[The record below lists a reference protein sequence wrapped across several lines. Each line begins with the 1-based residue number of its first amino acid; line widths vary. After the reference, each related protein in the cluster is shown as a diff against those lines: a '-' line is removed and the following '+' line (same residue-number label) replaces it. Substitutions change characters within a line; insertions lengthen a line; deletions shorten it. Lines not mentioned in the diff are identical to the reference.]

1 MPRVIIKTAQ
11 GPIKIVAKDGD
22 KYICMCG
29 LSKNQPY
36 CDKSHLKTLDEKAD
50 SLYQYDE
57 AGEREKLD
65 VEDGECQGCCGDCGD
80 DCKEDPECGECCKSD
95 EKCQDCEE
103 CKDCK
108 DGEVCENCAKSDCC
122 GDKCQDGECQDC
134 ADAEKSSS
142 CCSSKPKPVKKSKS
156 AKK

>member
-11 GPIKIVAKDGD
+11 GPVKVTAKDGD
-22 KYICMCG
+22 KFICMCG

-57 AGEREKLD
+57 AGKRDELD
-65 VEDGECQGCCGDCGD
+65 VEDGGCEDCCGDCCEGGCDEDSKSCKSD
-80 DCKEDPECGECCKSD
+80 DECCKSSCCESEECCESDKCCDGKCDAGECKECSCD
-95 EKCQDCEE
+95 EKCCE
-103 CKDCK
+103 
-108 DGEVCENCAKSDCC
+108 DGCDKSKKSPTCC
-122 GDKCQDGECQDC
+122 
-134 ADAEKSSS
+134 AEKS
-142 CCSSKPKPVKKSKS
+142 KP